1 MWKFLLK
8 KYIKINYK
16 FNQTPGE
23 IQIVIEKK
31 AWLCMTTAV
40 RNFVTC
46 LAVHGMFLVCI
57 CTYII
62 QFEGEQRRL
71 IFLCEVH

>member
-1 MWKFLLK
+1 MFLFK
-8 KYIKINYK
+8 RYIKLNYK
-16 FNQTPGE
+16 FNLTPCK

-31 AWLCMTTAV
+31 ALKPLLCMKTAV

-46 LAVHGMFLVCI
+46 VAVHGMFLICI

-62 QFEGEQRRL
+62 WFEGQQ
-71 IFLCEVH
+71 